1 MKATRYVIP
10 AVSLMLMG
18 CAGAMPGAT
27 SGGGTAAAE
36 LRDANNQVVGQAT
49 FIEIS
54 GGVRIVLEARGLPAG
69 DKGVHLHAVGKCE
82 PPQFASAGA
91 HFNPQNKQHGTL
103 NPSGPH
109 AGDLPNITIAENGA
123 GRLETFTDRV
133 TLGSGAHSLFDDDG
147 TAIVVHAAPDDFK
160 TDPAGNS
167 GTRIACGVVT
177 KK

>member
-1 MKATRYVIP
+1 MRYAVL
-10 AVSLMLMG
+10 AVSLLLTG
-18 CAGAMPGAT
+18 CAGAISSTP
-27 SGGGTAAAE
+27 SGGATAAAE

-49 FIEIS
+49 FIEVG
-54 GGVRIVLEARGLPAG
+54 GGVRVVLEARGLPAG

-82 PPQFASAGA
+82 GPQFTSAGA

-109 AGDLPNITIAENGA
+109 AGDLPNITIAANGT

-133 TLGSGAHSLFDDDG
+133 SLGGGPSSLFDDDG

-160 TDPAGNS
+160 TDPTGNS
-167 GTRIACGVVT
+167 GDRIACGVVT